1 MSNRVGQ
8 NRETDEEHDEDCVE
22 ESFSWLRQNL
32 TEMVREAG
40 NFWVWGIAVRMFE
53 MNQNRRVTTGMGGG
67 LLSSSSKIE
76 DRCPNLE
83 KKCPDCGHPWVTFL
97 I

>member
-22 ESFSWLRQNL
+22 EGFSWLRQNL

-40 NFWVWGIAVRMFE
+40 NFWVWGTAVRMFE
-53 MNQNRRVTTGMGGG
+53 MNQNRRVTTGTGEISSA
-67 LLSSSSKIE
+67 LLQKLKIGAVIW
-76 DRCPNLE
+76 RKN
-83 KKCPDCGHPWVTFL
+83 VL
-97 I
+97 IVVIHG

>member
-22 ESFSWLRQNL
+22 EGFSWLRQNL

-53 MNQNRRVTTGMGGG
+53 MNQNRRVTTGMGGRSPQ
-67 LLSSSSKIE
+67 LFFK
-76 DRCPNLE
+76 N
-83 KKCPDCGHPWVTFL
+83 
-97 I
+97 